1 MYRRALAVTNGFS
14 EVTTSRLRHA
24 ALAGLVSLLPVVATM
39 FATTASAQV
48 RGIGASF
55 PSKVYERWA
64 RTYEQQNA
72 GAAVSYKATGSGD
85 GVKQISARA
94 VEFGGSD
101 TPLPADELT
110 KRKLVQ
116 VPMLIGG
123 IVPVVRLPGIG
134 ANRLQLS
141 GDVLA
146 DILAARIAKWNDARI
161 VAQNPGVALPA
172 LRIQRIVRA
181 DRSGT
186 TEGFTRYL
194 SEVSP
199 AFKTE
204 IGASQAPK
212 WPGQVVTAEGND
224 GMVKALAETDG
235 GIAYVSYDRV
245 VKDELAAVRLVN
257 GAGVAVAA
265 SEAGFRA
272 AILDSDVSRAG
283 NDLASLMNRP
293 ASGAWPITQ
302 TSFVLF
308 DAEPADADR
317 AAQGMRFL
325 YWCLMHGDD
334 LTRGT
339 GFAPLPVNL
348 QARLTA
354 RFAGVR
360 AKDGKAPQYM
370 NF

>member
-1 MYRRALAVTNGFS
+1 MVALVGLIGLLSLAAAST
-14 EVTTSRLRHA
+14 HA
-24 ALAGLVSLLPVVATM
+24 QVP
-39 FATTASAQV
+39 ASAPAQV
-48 RGIGASF
+48 HGAGASF

-64 RTYEQQNA
+64 RTYEQTNGGQ
-72 GAAVSYKATGSGD
+72 AVAYKATGSGD
-85 GVKQISARA
+85 GVKQITARA
-94 VEFGGSD
+94 VDFGGSD

-110 KRKLVQ
+110 KRRLVQ

-123 IVPVVRLPGIG
+123 IVPVVKLPGIG

-141 GDVLA
+141 GEVLA
-146 DILAARIAKWNDARI
+146 DIMAARITKWSDARI
-161 VAQNPGVALPA
+161 AAQNPGVALPA
-172 LRIQRIVRA
+172 LRIQRVVRA

-199 AFKTE
+199 AFKAE
-204 IGASQAPK
+204 VGIGQAPK
-212 WPGQVVTAEGND
+212 WPGSVTTAEGND
-224 GMVKALAETDG
+224 GMVKALDATDG

-245 VKDELAAVRLVN
+245 VKDDLAGVRLINAAGAAVT
-257 GAGVAVAA
+257 A
-265 SEAGFRA
+265 SEAAFRS
-272 AILDSDVSRAG
+272 AILDSDVSRTG

-308 DAEPADADR
+308 DADPVDAER
-317 AAQGMRFL
+317 AAAAMRFL

-348 QARLTA
+348 QARLTT

-360 AKDGKAPQYM
+360 AQDGRAPQYM
-370 NF
+370 SF

>member
-1 MYRRALAVTNGFS
+1 VTLFRLHRAAV
-14 EVTTSRLRHA
+14 V
-24 ALAGLVSLLPVVATM
+24 AGLIALTGLSSIEAL
-39 FATTASAQV
+39 AQV
-48 RGIGASF
+48 RGAGASF

-72 GAAVSYKATGSGD
+72 GSVVAYKATGSGD
-85 GVKQISARA
+85 GVKQITART
-94 VEFGGSD
+94 VDFGGSD
-101 TPLPADELT
+101 TPLSSEELT
-110 KRKLVQ
+110 KRRLVQ

-141 GDVLA
+141 GELLA
-146 DILAARIAKWNDARI
+146 DILAARVLKWNDPRI
-161 VAQNPGVALPA
+161 AAQNPGVALPG

-181 DRSGT
+181 DKSGT

-199 AFKTE
+199 AFKAE
-204 IGASQAPK
+204 IGAGQAPK
-212 WPGQVVTAEGND
+212 WPGEVLTAEGND
-224 GMVKALAETDG
+224 GMVKTLAATEG

-245 VKDELAAVRLVN
+245 VKDELAAVRLIN
-257 GAGVAVAA
+257 GAGTPVAA

-272 AILDSDVSRAG
+272 AILDSDVSRTG

-308 DAEPADADR
+308 DAEPADAER
-317 AAQGMRFL
+317 ATRAMRFL
-325 YWCLMHGDD
+325 YWCMMHGDD

-348 QARLTA
+348 QARLMA
-354 RFAGVR
+354 RFASVKT
-360 AKDGKAPQYM
+360 ADGKSLHYAS
-370 NF
+370 F